1 MRDAD
6 TCIVDLAC
14 LNTSTGIQACTYNSQ
29 TPPGIDA
36 GVVVAHNGCHPVL
49 FHSSLTSLTRKF
61 PLTNDLSIIS
71 PILEITCNSPFLKF
85 TFHFKT
91 EASHIKT
98 RSWPIG
104 WIFSIQIYHR
114 GDWLNIRCLRWLMK
128 AIVFLESYW
137 KFNQVVMNKFWY
149 VRPHFWIEN
158 IGKGRYIGL
167 VKLLRILGNEE

>member
-14 LNTSTGIQACTYNSQ
+14 LNTSPGIQACTYNSQ

-71 PILEITCNSPFLKF
+71 PILENTFNSPFLKF

-104 WIFSIQIYHR
+104 WIFSIQIFRLSPRRLTQYSLSSLIDEGYRFSWIILKIQSSGHEQVLTCKASF
-114 GDWLNIRCLRWLMK
+114 LNWK
-128 AIVFLESYW
+128 YW
-137 KFNQVVMNKFWY
+137 K
-149 VRPHFWIEN
+149 R
-158 IGKGRYIGL
+158 
-167 VKLLRILGNEE
+167 

>member
-49 FHSSLTSLTRKF
+49 FHSSLMREF
-61 PLTNDLSIIS
+61 PLTNDLSIVS
-71 PILEITCNSPFLKF
+71 PILENSFYSPFLKIS
-85 TFHFKT
+85 FHFKT

-98 RSWPIG
+98 RLWPIG
-104 WIFSIQIYHR
+104 WIVSIQIFRLSPRRLTQYSLSSLIDEGYRFSWIILKIQSIGHEL
-114 GDWLNIRCLRWLMK
+114 WH
-128 AIVFLESYW
+128 
-137 KFNQVVMNKFWY
+137 

-167 VKLLRILGNEE
+167 VKLLRILGNEK